1 MILGMK
7 FSGKIESKF
16 EDVYQLMISAPDYKE
31 ENCELF
37 AVPYESLNGVV
48 KKYQFTDVAAF
59 QIATFTQKWFSI
71 VPHNIEKY
79 KLQ

>member
-1 MILGMK
+1 MQK
-7 FSGKIESKF
+7 
-16 EDVYQLMISAPDYKE
+16 VYHQMISAPDYKE

-37 AVPYESLNGVV
+37 AVPPESLNGVV

-59 QIATFTQKWFSI
+59 QVAMFTSKWFSI
-71 VPHNIEKY
+71 APHNIENY